1 MMFDYYTHY
10 CEQYGLSHEVFC
22 ALVYNSEWVN
32 KEDLAQH
39 VYYAHAYIMVN
50 GKQRTLIV
58 DLSFEQLLSELKAY
72 TTDNQAEDSSI
83 DFKTYFDDNSI
94 LWEYVLYLFRYDGGD
109 IDDQDWWMSIE
120 RRQALV

>member
-1 MMFDYYTHY
+1 
-10 CEQYGLSHEVFC
+10 
-22 ALVYNSEWVN
+22 VN

-58 DLSFEQLLSELKAY
+58 DLSFEQLLAELKAY
-72 TTDNQAEDSSI
+72 TADNQAEDSSI

-94 LWEYVLYLFRYDGGD
+94 L
-109 IDDQDWWMSIE
+109 
-120 RRQALV
+120 